1 MKQGGPIWV
10 NWLHH
15 CPDGKRPACIIETWS
30 AEEAVHPNGA
40 FSKAHRKLMAQYGY
54 IQRSRQVE
62 LTSVGRSVEQTR
74 LVVIYARLSSLI
86 AAKLN
91 FELSKGAIPGT
102 EARPME
108 NLV

>member
-1 MKQGGPIWV
+1 
-10 NWLHH
+10 
-15 CPDGKRPACIIETWS
+15 
-30 AEEAVHPNGA
+30 
-40 FSKAHRKLMAQYGY
+40 MAQYGY

-74 LVVIYARLSSLI
+74 LVVIYARLSSPI

-108 NLV
+108 NLLRPVGLVPSICSGGVTRRYCM